1 MLTPDEIEWL
11 GKKLDAIER
20 RQAEML
26 NTMKHVNEKAQR
38 IVDVD
43 KALLQFR
50 LDMLELC
57 YKAIRAGKEKEKIDA
72 DMDK

>member
-1 MLTPDEIEWL
+1 MLTPDEIQWL

-26 NTMKHVNEKAQR
+26 NTLKHVNEKAQR

-57 YKAIRAGKEKEKIDA
+57 YKAIRAGEKGGDGC
-72 DMDK
+72 

>member
-43 KALLQFR
+43 KALFQFR
-50 LDMLELC
+50 NDMLELC
-57 YKAIRAGKEKEKIDA
+57 CTAIRAGKMEEIKE
-72 DMDK
+72 

>member
-26 NTMKHVNEKAQR
+26 NTLKHVSEKAQR

-57 YKAIRAGKEKEKIDA
+57 CKAIRAGKKMEEMNA
-72 DMDK
+72 D

>member
-20 RQAEML
+20 RQNEML
-26 NTMKHVNEKAQR
+26 NTLKHVNEKAQR
-38 IVDVD
+38 IVAVD

-57 YKAIRAGKEKEKIDA
+57 CKAIRAGKEKEIKE
-72 DMDK
+72 